1 MSGAKRC
8 IATIELTAQQ
18 RNLNDRA
25 RRDFPPGAFRIKRG
39 AMTLDGLNIAVIG
52 AGIGGLAVARAL
64 CLRGAD
70 VTLLE
75 QAPEISE
82 VGAGLQISPN
92 GFAVLRA
99 LGLDVPLV
107 ARSMQAQAVSLRD
120 YQRGEVLRLDLA
132 GLQDRNYHFIHRADL
147 IDVLAEGAREVG
159 VKVRLMQKV
168 SAVEGGERPCV
179 RMANDSRFDA
189 DLVIGAD
196 GLHSVVRRA
205 LNGTLAP
212 FFTRQV
218 AWRAVVPNLW
228 GRGPEA
234 QVHMGPMRHVVSYP
248 LREGTLLNLVAVQE
262 RAAWTEESWSQKDD
276 PMALRAAFG
285 DFGPEVQAMLSA
297 VEEVHLWGLFRHP
310 VAQVWQRDGLALLG
324 DAAHP
329 TLPFMAQGAS
339 MALEDAWV
347 LVDALSAAEGLA
359 EGLAAY
365 QGRRDA
371 RVRRVVEAAN
381 RNAWKYHL
389 SFPPLRWAA
398 HTALRAG
405 GAFAPERMLRQ
416 FDWLYG
422 HDVTRKAG

>member
-1 MSGAKRC
+1 
-8 IATIELTAQQ
+8 
-18 RNLNDRA
+18 
-25 RRDFPPGAFRIKRG
+25 
-39 AMTLDGLNIAVIG
+39 MTLDGLNIAVIG